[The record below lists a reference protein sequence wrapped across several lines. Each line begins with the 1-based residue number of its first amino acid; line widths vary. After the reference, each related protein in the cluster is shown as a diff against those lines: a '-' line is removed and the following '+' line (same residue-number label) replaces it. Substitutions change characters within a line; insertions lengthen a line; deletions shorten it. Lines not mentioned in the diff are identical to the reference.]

1 MSIKN
6 TKLKWTKSK
15 NGISMDFELDVEIH
29 PFNNGKIIVNVPG
42 ADGSIGGYNDK
53 YIKMADY
60 LIENKIGAVVRIPN
74 ISSLGFGWDI
84 NLRETLSYVLDHA
97 KEICGSN
104 KPEIYLMGTSA
115 GAGAIAMTAWEY
127 PEVTKLLLTEPA
139 IVFSGEHGVEGIREY
154 KGEVTIVVGKG
165 GYALGKEVGDIFY
178 NYFISASHKE
188 IFEIEDCD
196 HSFKGEING
205 RILSEA
211 PIYAFKEGSRIKF
224 PDPNGGIKLYD

>member
-1 MSIKN
+1 MEIIN
-6 TKLKWTKSK
+6 TKLHWTKSK
-15 NGISMDFELDVEIH
+15 NGISMNFELDLAIH
-29 PFNNGKIIVNVPG
+29 PFNNGKIIINVPG
-42 ADGSIGGYNDK
+42 ADGSINGYNDK
-53 YIKMADY
+53 YVKIADY

-84 NLRETLSYVLDHA
+84 NLRKTLSYVLGHA
-97 KEICGSN
+97 KKICGSN

-127 PEVTKLLLTEPA
+127 PEVKKILLTEPA

-154 KGEVTIVVGKG
+154 KGEVVIVVGKG

-188 IFEIEDCD
+188 IFEIENCD
-196 HSFKGEING
+196 HSFTGEKNG
-205 RILSEA
+205 RILSQA
-211 PIYAFKEGSRIKF
+211 PIYAFKGGEKTKF
-224 PDPNGGIKLYD
+224 PNPIEGIKLYD

>member
-1 MSIKN
+1 MEIKT
-6 TKLKWTKSK
+6 TKLNWTKSK
-15 NGISMDFELDVEIH
+15 YVISMDFELDVVIH
-29 PFNNGKIIVNVPG
+29 PFKNRKIIINVPG
-42 ADGSIGGYNDK
+42 ADGSINGYNDK

-154 KGEVTIVVGKG
+154 KGEVIIVVGKG

-224 PDPNGGIKLYD
+224 PDPKGGIKLYE

>member
-1 MSIKN
+1 MEIKT

-15 NGISMDFELDVEIH
+15 NGISLDFELDVTIH
-29 PFNNGKIIVNVPG
+29 PFNNGKIIINVPG
-42 ADGSIGGYNDK
+42 ADGSIDGYNDK
-53 YIKMADY
+53 YIKIADY

-74 ISSLGFGWDI
+74 ISSFGFGWDI
-84 NLRETLSYVLDHA
+84 NLRETLSYVLNHA

-127 PEVTKLLLTEPA
+127 PEVTKILLTEPA
-139 IVFSGEHGVEGIREY
+139 IVFSGEHGAKGIKQY
-154 KGEVTIVVGKG
+154 KGEVVIVVGKG
-165 GYALGKEVGDIFY
+165 DYALGKQIGDKFFD
-178 NYFISASHKE
+178 YFINAKHKE
-188 IFEIEDCD
+188 IFEIPNCD

-211 PIYAFKEGSRIKF
+211 PIYAFKEGNKIKF